1 MIFRLSNAQSLSEK
15 ITNSHLHWCQEF
27 DKMQVVRNFKMEDS
41 FMNIHISAL
50 LQKMEEELKKAKTA
64 QRDEELKQHIAV
76 VRSLCDVVMDN
87 SDTPRSPEAS
97 PTITASPV
105 AAPAADPMLLEKMMG
120 SAGLSQYRKKEKE
133 KSEEDGNGDSLFDF

>member
-1 MIFRLSNAQSLSEK
+1 
-15 ITNSHLHWCQEF
+15 
-27 DKMQVVRNFKMEDS
+27 MQVVRNFQMEDS

-50 LQKMEEELKKAKTA
+50 LQKMEEELKEAKTA
-64 QRDEELKQHIAV
+64 QQDEELKQHIAV

>member
-1 MIFRLSNAQSLSEK
+1 
-15 ITNSHLHWCQEF
+15 
-27 DKMQVVRNFKMEDS
+27 
-41 FMNIHISAL
+41 MNIHISAL

-64 QRDEELKQHIAV
+64 QQDEELKQHIAV

-87 SDTPRSPEAS
+87 SDTPRSPAS

>member
-1 MIFRLSNAQSLSEK
+1 
-15 ITNSHLHWCQEF
+15 
-27 DKMQVVRNFKMEDS
+27 
-41 FMNIHISAL
+41 MNIHISAL

-64 QRDEELKQHIAV
+64 QQDEELKQHIAV

-87 SDTPRSPEAS
+87 SDTPEAS